1 MKLLILLALGC
12 WPAVVC
18 GDVCEVGVDECT
30 KCLSIKGCSF
40 FVTEEKA
47 SCHKLS
53 EKIGKLRFK
62 ATKKS
67 QCKTVDV
74 LLEKK
79 TTYSEVRNAHENS
92 AFFINSTIIS
102 EPAHKS
108 TEQQQFPHEKE
119 RTFLEATRPNET
131 TQSAEKSA
139 VLQSPNSHDGD
150 NDAELA
156 PVSQPTNS
164 DGDNY
169 AVAAIVPVSQPTN
182 SDGDNYAVA
191 AIAPVHQP
199 PSSDGAHNDSV
210 ATTVIIADETDNISI
225 PVAIQHVDSPPIN
238 NNEPSNETC
247 VKLLFQYQEHELTTL
262 FFDCTKENR
271 LLKRVENS
279 LCTSFRLLE
288 RTRQKNWIINADI
301 IGVQYNETICSF
313 LKAEK
318 LYCKTML

>member
-79 TTYSEVRNAHENS
+79 ASATTYSEVRNAHENS

-150 NDAELA
+150 NDADL
-156 PVSQPTNS
+156 
-164 DGDNY
+164 
-169 AVAAIVPVSQPTN
+169 VPVSQPTN

-191 AIAPVHQP
+191 AISPVSQT
-199 PSSDGAHNDSV
+199 PSSDGAHNDSI
-210 ATTVIIADETDNISI
+210 ATTVIIADETDNVSI
-225 PVAIQHVDSPPIN
+225 PVAIQHVNSPPIN
-238 NNEPSNETC
+238 NNEQSNETC
-247 VKLLFQYQEHELTTL
+247 VKQLFQYQEHELTTL